1 MLAAAAA
8 KTEITTIISR
18 ADKSHGA
25 LAPTT
30 QTEVEEIPTLVDGI
44 LKGNGAELALL
55 LRVFYH
61 LMRAHH
67 AEAGPKIKNMLQLAD
82 LVDQLH
88 GGQID
93 WIDLDESNIPN
104 PDAKA
109 IRSLLL
115 DVGRTILL
123 RSLAQCISLQ
133 RRCITGKPYADITQ
147 QGWRIGKHP
156 LADKGSKDPRIRWT
170 QYAPEAEVVVE
181 ALFFHVR
188 NHDNLHLAGVVE
200 TMDAAK
206 AWQTTILPWMRQHY
220 HSLCLC

>member
-1 MLAAAAA
+1 MLAPQ
-8 KTEITTIISR
+8 
-18 ADKSHGA
+18 
-25 LAPTT
+25 PTT
-30 QTEVEEIPTLVDGI
+30 TTTTTTQGGGVVGVDETPTPTLIHGI

-67 AEAGPKIKNMLQLAD
+67 ADAGPKIKSLLQLAD
-82 LVDQLH
+82 LVDRLH
-88 GGQID
+88 GNQIE
-93 WIDLDESNIPN
+93 WIDLDEAGIPGTSGVVN

-109 IRSLLL
+109 LRGLLL
-115 DVGRTILL
+115 NVSKATLL

-133 RRCITGKPYADITQ
+133 RRCITGKPYADITKD
-147 QGWRIGKHP
+147 GWKLGKHP
-156 LADKGSKDPRIRWT
+156 LADMARQDPRIRWAE
-170 QYAPEAEVVVE
+170 YAQESEVVVE

-206 AWQTTILPWMRQHY
+206 AWKDTILPWMRQHY
-220 HSLCLC
+220 RSLSLCS

>member
-1 MLAAAAA
+1 MLAPEKEKEITTQTAAAAA
-8 KTEITTIISR
+8 AEE
-18 ADKSHGA
+18 
-25 LAPTT
+25 APT
-30 QTEVEEIPTLVDGI
+30 LLHGI

-55 LRVFYH
+55 LRAFHH
-61 LMRAHH
+61 LLRAHH
-67 AEAGPKIKNMLQLAD
+67 ADAGPKIKSMLQLAD
-82 LVDQLH
+82 LVDRLH

-93 WIDLDESNIPN
+93 WIDLDEPEHGVFGRMLN

-109 IRSLLL
+109 IRLLLL

-133 RRCITGKPYADITQ
+133 RRCITGKPYADITEH
-147 QGWRIGKHP
+147 GWRIGEHP
-156 LADKGSKDPRIRWT
+156 LADQGNKDPRVRWT
-170 QYAPEAEVVVE
+170 HYAPEAEVVVE

-200 TMDAAK
+200 TMDAAL

-220 HSLCLC
+220 RSLCLC

>member
-1 MLAAAAA
+1 M
-8 KTEITTIISR
+8 
-18 ADKSHGA
+18 

-30 QTEVEEIPTLVDGI
+30 TTTTTTTTQGGGVGVDETTPTLIHGI

-67 AEAGPKIKNMLQLAD
+67 ADAGPKIKSLLQLAD
-82 LVDQLH
+82 PVDRLH
-88 GGQID
+88 GNQIE
-93 WIDLDESNIPN
+93 WIDLDEAGTSGIAN

-109 IRSLLL
+109 LRGLLL
-115 DVGRTILL
+115 DVSKAILL

-133 RRCITGKPYADITQ
+133 RRCITGKPYADITKD
-147 QGWRIGKHP
+147 GWKLGNHP
-156 LADKGSKDPRIRWT
+156 LADQASKDPRIRWAE
-170 QYAPEAEVVVE
+170 YAQESEVVVE

-206 AWQTTILPWMRQHY
+206 AWKDTILPWMRQHY
-220 HSLCLC
+220 QSLSLCSSS